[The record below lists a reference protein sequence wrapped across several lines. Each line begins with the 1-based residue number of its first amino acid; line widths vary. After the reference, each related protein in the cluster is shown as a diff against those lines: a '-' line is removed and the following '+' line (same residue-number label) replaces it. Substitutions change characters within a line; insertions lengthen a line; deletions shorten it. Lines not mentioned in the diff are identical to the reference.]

1 MHTAG
6 TRKSPACHTTLL
18 CKDVNTKNISPRYCL
33 LSELTAP
40 SITAGSTGTSLASP
54 PADRDPN
61 MSLRGRTRTACGAAR
76 SYQQKESPEEPRY
89 CLS

>member
-6 TRKSPACHTTLL
+6 TRRSPACHTTLL

-40 SITAGSTGTSLASP
+40 SITAGSTGTSLTSP
-54 PADRDPN
+54 PADRDPD

-76 SYQQKESPEEPRY
+76 SYQQKESSEEPRY
-89 CLS
+89 CPS